1 MGREKVQLISVS
13 ETADF
18 PGPSFQ
24 MKEDGTLMET
34 AGRIK
39 KQSALFPL
47 RFGRSRAAGMRADAD

>member
-39 KQSALFPL
+39 KQSALFPAPV
-47 RFGRSRAAGMRADAD
+47 RPKPGGGHESGR